1 MSGYDLWFDDFKLG
15 DEFVTPALTITESAI
30 IDFALTWDPQ
40 AHHIDVT
47 HERTELLGGLMA
59 SGFHTLTAS
68 FRLFLGSGIL
78 AASNLASPGMDK
90 LRWIKPVRAGD
101 TLHMV
106 AKVIASHASKSKP
119 DRGVITME
127 HVTFNQ
133 DGEAVLS
140 VECAHFLRRRP
151 GTQA

>member
-40 AHHIDVT
+40 AHHIDAT
-47 HERTELLGGLMA
+47 HERTEMLGGLMA

-68 FRLFLGSGIL
+68 FRLFLGSGVL
-78 AASNLASPGMDK
+78 AASNLTSPGMDK
-90 LRWIKPVRAGD
+90 LRWIRPVRAGD

-106 AKVIASHASKSKP
+106 AKVVATHASASKP

-133 DGEAVLS
+133 KGEPVLS
-140 VECAHFLRRRP
+140 VECAHFLKRRP
-151 GTQA
+151 GAA